1 MAGKLRTA
9 PSLRAIGRFVALI
22 ALGLVMT
29 VQPATSDKARPA
41 RAPESAALPPSFD
54 AAPDMDAAS
63 PEIVLTRKVR
73 KGDTLAT
80 ILTRA
85 GAEKSEAQAIIDALR
100 KVYDPRVL
108 SVGDEITI
116 VFERIERYS
125 TGALLAVDLPYGTD
139 HTV

>member
-1 MAGKLRTA
+1 MAGKFRTA
-9 PSLRAIGRFVALI
+9 PSLRQVGRFLALI

-29 VQPATSDKARPA
+29 VQPATSDKARPLGS
-41 RAPESAALPPSFD
+41 PESAALPPTFD
-54 AAPDMDAAS
+54 ASPDVHAAS

-85 GAEKSEAQAIIDALR
+85 GADKSEAQGIIDALR

-108 SVGDEITI
+108 SVGDEISI
-116 VFERIERYS
+116 VFERVERYS

-139 HTV
+139 YI